1 MNYMQLLSSV
11 LNSLSGNK
19 SLKIF
24 KRKRNNRMWIWISI
38 LGVTILG
45 LFGGRNSRINQEVQK
60 RFQQAQNSS
69 QNSSELKLNP
79 FEVNYDLAMEIAK
92 EINPDFEIPT
102 QPQKNE

>member
-11 LNSLSGNK
+11 LRSLGGNK
-19 SLKIF
+19 SLKAF

-45 LFGGRNSRINQEVQK
+45 LFGGKNSRINQEVQK

-92 EINPDFEIPT
+92 EINPDYKIPT
-102 QPQKNE
+102 QQQENE